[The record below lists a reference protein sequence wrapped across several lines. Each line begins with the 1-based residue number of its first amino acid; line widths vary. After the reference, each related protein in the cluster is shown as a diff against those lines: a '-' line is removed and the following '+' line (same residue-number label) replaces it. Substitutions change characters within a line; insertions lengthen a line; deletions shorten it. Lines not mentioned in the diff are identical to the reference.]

1 MTASF
6 SLASEMDW

>member
-6 SLASEMDW
+6 SLRGWGGK